1 MKAKMMARCALFVSL
16 MAVCAWIGLPLPP
29 VRFTLQTLAVMTAL
43 GLLGAKWGAVSVTV
57 YLLLG
62 LGGLPVFSG
71 FRGGLGAFLDPTGGF
86 LMGMLLGALCYWAV
100 EKCGKL
106 PALLAFLTVCY
117 GCGLLW
123 SLLYFPDLRTAFLTC
138 VAPYIIPEIV
148 KVALALHIIKRINT
162 RRGRSCYI
170 MV

>member
-1 MKAKMMARCALFVSL
+1 MKARDLARCALFVSL

-62 LGGLPVFSG
+62 LAGLPVFSG
-71 FRGGLGAFLDPTGGF
+71 FRGGISAFLDPTGGF
-86 LMGMLLGALCYWAV
+86 LLGLLLGALCYWPV
-100 EKCGKL
+100 EKIGKL

-123 SLLYFPDLRTAFLTC
+123 SLLYFPDIKTAFLTC
-138 VAPYIIPEIV
+138 VAPYIIPEGI
-148 KVALALHIIKRINT
+148 KLALALHIIKRINDH
-162 RRGRSCYI
+162 RDCRVRS
-170 MV
+170 

>member
-43 GLLGAKWGAVSVTV
+43 GLLGAKWGTVSVTV

-62 LGGLPVFSG
+62 LAGLPVFSG

-86 LMGMLLGALCYWAV
+86 LVGMLLGSLCYWAV

-106 PALLAFLTVCY
+106 PALLGSSTVCY

-123 SLLYFPDLRTAFLTC
+123 SLMYFPDIKTAFLTC

-148 KVALALHIIKRINT
+148 KVALALHIIKRLEH
-162 RRGRSCYI
+162 RKSSPA
-170 MV
+170 

>member
-43 GLLGAKWGAVSVTV
+43 GLLGAKWGTVSVTV

-62 LGGLPVFSG
+62 LAGLPVFSG
-71 FRGGLGAFLDPTGGF
+71 FRGGIGAFLDPTGGF
-86 LMGMLLGALCYWAV
+86 LVGMLLGSLCYWAV

-106 PALLAFLTVCY
+106 PALLVFSTGCY
-117 GCGLLW
+117 ACGLLW
-123 SLLYFPDLRTAFLTC
+123 SLLYFPDIKTAFLTC
-138 VAPYIIPEIV
+138 VAPYLLPEAV
-148 KVALALHIIKRINT
+148 KLVLATHIIKRMNI
-162 RRGRSCYI
+162 RGDRH
-170 MV
+170 

>member
-1 MKAKMMARCALFVSL
+1 MKARDLARCALFVSL

-57 YLLLG
+57 YLFLG
-62 LGGLPVFSG
+62 LAGLPVFSG
-71 FRGGLGAFLDPTGGF
+71 FRGGISAFLDPTGGF
-86 LMGMLLGALCYWAV
+86 LMGMLLGALCYWPV
-100 EKCGKL
+100 EKIGKL

-123 SLLYFPDLRTAFLTC
+123 SLLYFPDIKTAFLTC
-138 VAPYIIPEIV
+138 VAPYIIPEGI
-148 KVALALHIIKRINT
+148 KLALALHIIKRINDH
-162 RRGRSCYI
+162 RDCRVRS
-170 MV
+170 

>member
-43 GLLGAKWGAVSVTV
+43 GLLGAKWGTVSVTV

-62 LGGLPVFSG
+62 LAGLPVFSG
-71 FRGGLGAFLDPTGGF
+71 LRGGIGAFLDPTGGF
-86 LMGMLLGALCYWAV
+86 LVGMLLGSLCYWAV

-106 PALLAFLTVCY
+106 PALLGLSTVCY

-123 SLLYFPDLRTAFLTC
+123 SLMYFPDIKTAFLTC
-138 VAPYIIPEIV
+138 VAPYLLPEAV
-148 KVALALHIIKRINT
+148 KLVLATHIIKRMNI
-162 RRGRSCYI
+162 RGDRH
-170 MV
+170 

>member
-1 MKAKMMARCALFVSL
+1 MKARNLARCALFVSL

-57 YLLLG
+57 YLFLG
-62 LGGLPVFSG
+62 LAGLPVFSG
-71 FRGGLGAFLDPTGGF
+71 FRGGISAFLDPTGGF
-86 LMGMLLGALCYWAV
+86 LLGLLLGALCYWPV
-100 EKCGKL
+100 EKIGKL

-123 SLLYFPDLRTAFLTC
+123 SLLYFPDIKTAFLTC
-138 VAPYIIPEIV
+138 VAPYIIPEGI
-148 KVALALHIIKRINT
+148 KLALALNIIKSINDP
-162 RRGRSCYI
+162 RDCRVRS
-170 MV
+170 

>member
-43 GLLGAKWGAVSVTV
+43 GLLGAKWGTVSVTV

-71 FRGGLGAFLDPTGGF
+71 FRGGIGAFLDPTGGF
-86 LMGMLLGALCYWAV
+86 LVGMLLGSLCYWAV

-106 PALLAFLTVCY
+106 PALLGSSTVCY

-123 SLLYFPDLRTAFLTC
+123 SLMYFPDIKTAFLTC
-138 VAPYIIPEIV
+138 VAPYIIPEII
-148 KVALALHIIKRINT
+148 KVALALHIIKRI
-162 RRGRSCYI
+162 GKK
-170 MV
+170 

>member
-43 GLLGAKWGAVSVTV
+43 GLLGAKWGTVSVTV

-62 LGGLPVFSG
+62 LAGLPVFSG
-71 FRGGLGAFLDPTGGF
+71 FRGGIGAFLDPTGGF
-86 LMGMLLGALCYWAV
+86 LVGMLLGSLCYWAV

-106 PALLAFLTVCY
+106 PALLAFLTGCY
-117 GCGLLW
+117 CCGLLW
-123 SLLYFPDLRTAFLTC
+123 SLMYFPDIKTAFLTC
-138 VAPYIIPEIV
+138 VAPYLLPEAV
-148 KVALALHIIKRINT
+148 KLVLATHIIKRMNI
-162 RRGRSCYI
+162 RGDRH
-170 MV
+170 

>member
-1 MKAKMMARCALFVSL
+1 MKARNLARCALFVSL

-71 FRGGLGAFLDPTGGF
+71 FRGGPGVLLGITGG
-86 LMGMLLGALCYWAV
+86 Y
-100 EKCGKL
+100 
-106 PALLAFLTVCY
+106 
-117 GCGLLW
+117 LW
-123 SLLYFPDLRTAFLTC
+123 GF
-138 VAPYIIPEIV
+138 
-148 KVALALHIIKRINT
+148 
-162 RRGRSCYI
+162 
-170 MV
+170 

>member
-1 MKAKMMARCALFVSL
+1 MKARDLARCALFVSL

-57 YLLLG
+57 YLFLG
-62 LGGLPVFSG
+62 LAGLPVFSG
-71 FRGGLGAFLDPTGGF
+71 FRGGISAFLDPTGGF
-86 LMGMLLGALCYWAV
+86 LLGLLLGALCYWPV
-100 EKCGKL
+100 EKIGKL

-123 SLLYFPDLRTAFLTC
+123 SLLYFPDIKTAFLTC
-138 VAPYIIPEIV
+138 VAPYIIPEGI
-148 KVALALHIIKRINT
+148 KLALALHIIKRINDH
-162 RRGRSCYI
+162 RDCRVRS
-170 MV
+170 